1 MSDASES
8 SGRSNYS
15 YAGGRRGSEYGGS
28 QYGGSNLG
36 SLYGRGSDV
45 GRGSDLQRTASNLY
59 YIGKGAF
66 AASDRRNRRKK
77 GESIVNTH
85 AVLETLTKF
94 ARYVP
99 KAVCEHYF
107 KTEKVEPCKERM
119 LSVLFFIDISG
130 YMMLVDSV
138 SNLAVQR
145 ERRRS
150 SYSNAALTQFTK
162 MHADEIVKNA
172 MGEGGLNDELIS
184 KNTASNMS
192 MTSEETSNI
201 LNDYFTKVL
210 EIIYKHRGD
219 VIKFAGDALLTMW
232 KCKTITKG
240 TTEEVISESAAE
252 YQEAMKLA
260 VSCAKAIQDQLAN
273 YVPPGPVR
281 NVVLKNKISISA
293 GEVLGFH
300 VGGVSDRM
308 EYFIAGKPLDEM
320 AELTKST
327 SANEIVVTRS
337 VKSHLENVAK
347 FQPLPAVDDPGK
359 TVFLLV
365 DIRRF
370 NPRNAEEAFHLEPA
384 MCDKISQYVPST
396 VKLAVSDSK
405 ANSIS
410 EIRRLS
416 ILFITFS
423 GIEYTAPTALKF
435 VQEII
440 TAVQHALYKYE
451 GALRQFLV
459 EDKGSV
465 LIAAFGVPPHSN
477 EDYAWR
483 AVMAS
488 MQIRHA
494 LKQMSV
500 KCSCGVTTGN
510 VFCGNIGSVT
520 RCEYGF
526 TGHTVNMAARLMMKA
541 RGQILVDE
549 HTHAATSELFNY
561 NRMKP
566 IAIKGKKGLTTTY
579 LPVSSTTG
587 SSVLYSAPTSTLPE
601 TTLTGRKAEKAEIL
615 TTLFNA
621 SKKGGCIVFE
631 GEYGIGKTALIDFA
645 SARCDEQN
653 FKVIRVQSKSLFS
666 GLKYHMLRAFI
677 LATLQSKD
685 LERVADLSLRFGQDK
700 LGEHGALPPAARQ
713 KIMSMLREMEKC
725 SGGDVEVGGLGL
737 GKPRGLLG
745 GGTPKSRTPTGRRRR
760 HSVTDMNMAMQMAAQ
775 VGGAAAPDPS
785 DLGLGPPQAEE
796 SKRHSLGNESPPAP
810 QAEET
815 KRHSLGNASPA
826 NNHGGAAPAA
836 NNDSANHAQEGPA
849 GDGEKGAADGDEAEE
864 VPTPAGL
871 RVKTT
876 RDGAG
881 GDGRTSSPSTAGT
894 AGTAGSDSEPASD
907 EGSGRAAGNGP
918 GGPSSPGGMPHLPV
932 LSHSSTTPINAELIK
947 VHKEKKKLSKK
958 ERKKL
963 QREKEARLE
972 AARANEGGGPSK
984 SAQLAK
990 THSIQA
996 VRKAR
1001 NTSIMVV
1008 PGVSIEEE
1016 YRRRKSLTGEG
1027 RQRAATR
1034 TSRAGKPSAG
1044 PIVPSFLNAE
1054 VQDEP
1059 GTLPAMAHILGYI
1072 FDFVWDPENVPQWGP
1087 DMKQSIVTE
1096 FTKRLLNIMRRQENV
1111 AIMLDGFEHCDVDSW
1126 RVIEQSF
1133 IGKPGVYLAIGCR
1146 TVNKLH
1152 TTVSKS
1158 AIATMKNLSYPV
1170 FELEGL
1176 TNEQMGSIICE
1187 KMQCKTIQEE
1197 IKEYIFSK
1205 GQGNP
1210 MFVQALAEELVR
1222 KGIAVLSEGKAVL
1235 NNKKIPLPI
1244 PNTMSDA
1251 IRLQI
1256 DALATQVSPNVL
1268 MLLKIIAAIGHS
1280 FNEGQL
1286 EFILPKVQLPIE
1298 KVRIGK
1304 DIKVLL
1310 QLDYLEEETE
1320 VSGQDKKN
1328 GRLMRFSHEAYQ
1340 EVAYNLLPY
1349 HARQQIHAAAAK
1361 WYEVQPDRDKY
1372 HAVVAFHYERAQ
1384 QYHTAC
1390 NSLLKAGQVALNKN
1404 ANDALMFFSEAL
1416 HLIEDEDLKVEPLK
1430 VAQCYRFNAT
1440 ASNHLGEIENSIE
1453 MVSTSLGV
1461 LKKKRIDHTPRQFY
1475 NIEYARFLLDRWM
1488 CCTTGP
1494 NLSDMDLDGGP
1505 AEDHAKEPQLADEL
1519 CELHLVQFDNLVTC
1533 MQSYAAATSA
1543 LKVLRL
1549 ARSKQ
1554 LRQMYIVACAAVGL
1568 SLSNLTN
1575 TKAVSQPARRKPPA
1589 TIRSL
1594 LQLAETK
1601 CAHLTEPRQIYV
1613 KYYLSLYYFGV
1624 AHFEKCRAHL
1634 LELHPLC
1641 VGCGDPFHE
1650 SLSSILSGICQVI
1663 NGNLDDAA
1671 LFFHNLYLDGFEK
1684 EDKNLEHFGL
1694 LGITYINHL
1703 QQNAEEFKQNLENCS
1718 NFKGNTTGETTV
1730 DLITTGLKAVV
1741 LWHGGETDYALSLAK
1756 SLVGMLE
1763 RVPGPGAEL
1772 YPCFKLA
1779 TEVLYDAVENM
1790 VKKHGTAKRM
1800 RGVALQGL
1808 QCLQRFSEQ
1817 HRIGLPHRY
1826 LIEGLHDRFFNDDS
1840 HSAALYEQ
1848 AMEVARTLGWEYE
1861 AERIAAKVHL
1871 LQFGYHKAEERKEL
1885 VQDSESESAESP
1897 HDYVD
1902 FDDLD
1907 LQVDAGTGHHSRSMV
1922 DIGEHGRMF

>member
-1 MSDASES
+1 MSDRSDN
-8 SGRSNYS
+8 SGTSYAS

-36 SLYGRGSDV
+36 SLYGRGSDI

-66 AASDRRNRRKK
+66 AASDRQNRRKK
-77 GESIVNTH
+77 GETIVNTH
-85 AVLETLTKF
+85 AVLETLTKC

-107 KTEKVEPCKERM
+107 NIRKVEPCKERM

-162 MHADEIVKNA
+162 MHAEEIVKNA
-172 MGEGGLNDELIS
+172 MGGGEGLNDDMIS

-210 EIIYKHRGD
+210 EIIYKYRGD

-240 TTEEVISESAAE
+240 TTEEVISKAAAE
-252 YQEAMKLA
+252 HQEAMKLA

-308 EYFIAGKPLDEM
+308 EYSIAGKPLDEM

-327 SANEIVVTRS
+327 SANEIVVTRA
-337 VKSHLENVAK
+337 VKSHLERVAK

-370 NPRNAEEAFHLEPA
+370 NPRNAEEAFNLEPA
-384 MCDKISQYVPST
+384 MCDKISKYVPST

-405 ANSIS
+405 ANHIS

-500 KCSCGVTTGN
+500 KCSCGITTGN

-549 HTHAATSELFNY
+549 HTHAATSKLFNY
-561 NRMKP
+561 QRMKP

-601 TTLTGRKAEKAEIL
+601 ITLTGRKAEKAEIL

-621 SKKGGCIVFE
+621 AKKGGCIVFE
-631 GEYGIGKTALIDFA
+631 GGYGIGKTALIDFA

-685 LERVADLSLRFGQDK
+685 LERVADLSLRFGADK
-700 LGEHGALPPAARQ
+700 LGEHGALPPVARQ
-713 KIMSMLREMEKC
+713 KIMAMLREMEKN
-725 SGGDVEVGGLGL
+725 SGGDVEVGNLGL

-745 GGTPKSRTPTGRRRR
+745 GGAPKSAGRRRRR
-760 HSVTDMNMAMQMAAQ
+760 HSVTDMNMAAHMATH
-775 VGGAAAPDPS
+775 VGAATTPPP
-785 DLGLGPPQAEE
+785 DLGRAPPQAEE
-796 SKRHSLGNESPPAP
+796 SKRHSLGNE
-810 QAEET
+810 
-815 KRHSLGNASPA
+815 SPA

-849 GDGEKGAADGDEAEE
+849 GDGEKEKGAEDGDEAQE

-871 RVKTT
+871 RVKTA
-876 RDGAG
+876 RGDAG
-881 GDGRTSSPSTAGT
+881 GDGRTSSPRTAGT
-894 AGTAGSDSEPASD
+894 ADGSAGSDSEPEASD
-907 EGSGRAAGNGP
+907 ESSGRAAGNGP
-918 GGPSSPGGMPHLPV
+918 GGPSSPGGMPHIPV

-947 VHKEKKKLSKK
+947 EYKEKKKLSKK
-958 ERKKL
+958 ERKRL

-972 AARANEGGGPSK
+972 AARANEGGGAPKSAELTQSK
-984 SAQLAK
+984 SL
-990 THSIQA
+990 SIRE
-996 VRKAR
+996 VRKVR

-1008 PGVSIEEE
+1008 PGISVEDE
-1016 YRRRKSLTGEG
+1016 YRRRKSLTGKG

-1034 TSRAGKPSAG
+1034 TSMGGGSKSPV
-1044 PIVPSFLNAE
+1044 PIVPAFLNKE

-1072 FDFVWDPENVPQWGP
+1072 FDFVWDPENVPRWGP
-1087 DMKQSIVTE
+1087 EMKQSIVTE

-1111 AIMLDGFEHCDVDSW
+1111 AIMLDGFEHCDSDSW

-1176 TNEQMGSIICE
+1176 TNEHMGSIICE
-1187 KMQCKTIQEE
+1187 KMQCKSIQEE

-1210 MFVQALAEELVR
+1210 MFVQALAEELVQ

-1310 QLDYLEEETE
+1310 ELDYLEEETE
-1320 VSGQDKKN
+1320 VGGQEKKN
-1328 GRLMRFSHEAYQ
+1328 GKLMRFSHEAYQ

-1372 HAVVAFHYERAQ
+1372 YAVIAFHYERAQ

-1404 ANDALMFFSEAL
+1404 ASDALMFFSEAL

-1519 CELHLVQFDNLVTC
+1519 CEPHLIQFDNLIAC

-1549 ARSKQ
+1549 ARSKH
-1554 LRQMYIVACAAVGL
+1554 LRQTYIVACAAVGL

-1575 TKAVSQPARRKPPA
+1575 TKAVSQPARRNPPA
-1589 TIRSL
+1589 TIKSL

-1601 CAHLTEPRQIYV
+1601 CDYLTEPRQISV

-1641 VGCGDPFHE
+1641 VGCGDPLHE
-1650 SLSSILSGICQVI
+1650 SLSSMLSGICQVI

-1741 LWHGGETDYALSLAK
+1741 LWHGNQTDYALSLAK

-1779 TEVLYDAVENM
+1779 TEVLYDAVETM

-1826 LIEGLHDRFFNDDS
+1826 LIEGLHDRFFGDDS

-1848 AMEVARTLGWEYE
+1848 AMEVARALGWEYE
-1861 AERIAAKVHL
+1861 AERISAKVHL

-1897 HDYVD
+1897 HDYID
-1902 FDDLD
+1902 FEDLD
-1907 LQVDAGTGHHSRSMV
+1907 LQVDGTGHHSRSMV
-1922 DIGEHGRMF
+1922 DIGAGHDRMF